1 VIDFERSLIKMAIV
15 SEYYHCA
22 LCDEVKVVNRDDQVQ
37 KFVVYCDSSLC
48 QNLPAQP
55 IMKEIPYHVYQS
67 ICKRIRQ
74 SKYSNYGQLYGKVYQ
89 AQTGRRPPTASVYSG
104 WQRATPSNPTGG
116 GYQQVSTSNTTKCRV
131 WYDNDLAAYR
141 CSTPYSKEFVE
152 FIKIAIPVSDRAY
165 DPTTKIWAFAE
176 KYLDVIVDT
185 ARKVWKNP
193 GEVVVITKQQTQ
205 AASASPAVTKQTPE
219 QIMVEFVKLL
229 PNDALIAAYRRAAVE
244 LHPDRGGSMEKM
256 SLLNMYWDRIKQD
269 KAIK

>member
-1 VIDFERSLIKMAIV
+1 ML
-15 SEYYHCA
+15 EYYICYQCNHYESGWRQAVCPNCTTLA
-22 LCDEVKVVNRDDQVQ
+22 GPRVLMCQVTEKQ
-37 KFVVYCDSSLC
+37 YL
-48 QNLPAQP
+48 
-55 IMKEIPYHVYQS
+55 MHES
-67 ICKRIRQ
+67 I
-74 SKYSNYGQLYGKVYQ
+74 YGQTQLPRQKVYQ
-89 AQTGRRPPTASVYSG
+89 APTGRRPPTASVYSG
-104 WQRATPSNPTGG
+104 WKRATPSNPTG